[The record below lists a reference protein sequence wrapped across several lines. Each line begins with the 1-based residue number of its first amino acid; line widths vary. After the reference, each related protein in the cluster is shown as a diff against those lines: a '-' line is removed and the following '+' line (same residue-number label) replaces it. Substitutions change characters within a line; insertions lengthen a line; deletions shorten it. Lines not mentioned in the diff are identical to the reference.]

1 MYETFFSSSN
11 YLSLFRYAICFI
23 SDATLEVNL
32 SLLLGLILLIGS
44 LALIVMAFK
53 ELKNYETTY
62 IPDGEPEKLVNT
74 GPFKISRNPIY
85 LGMFGILIASAFLMQ
100 SISALLIP
108 ILFLSII
115 QNTWIPHEEEK
126 LKEKFQRN
134 GKNIRLQQKDGYGE
148 SSLVINPFQIFI
160 IL

>member
-1 MYETFFSSSN
+1 MKLSFPPVITLACLGMQFVL
-11 YLSLFRYAICFI
+11 YLMLP
-23 SDATLEVNL
+23 LEVNL

-44 LALIVMAFK
+44 LTIIVMSFR
-53 ELKNYETTY
+53 ELKNHETTY

-85 LGMFGILIASAFLMQ
+85 LGMFGILISSAFLMQ

-108 ILFLSII
+108 VLFLSII

-126 LKEKFQRN
+126 LKEKFPEEWEQY
-134 GKNIRLQQKDGYGE
+134 I
-148 SSLVINPFQIFI
+148 SSTKKWL
-160 IL
+160 

>member
-1 MYETFFSSSN
+1 MKLSFPPVITLACLGMQFVL
-11 YLSLFRYAICFI
+11 YLMLP
-23 SDATLEVNL
+23 LEVNL

-44 LALIVMAFK
+44 LTLIVMAFR
-53 ELKNYETTY
+53 ELKDHETTY

-85 LGMFGILIASAFLMQ
+85 LGMFGILISSAFLMQ

-126 LKEKFQRN
+126 LKEKFPEEWQEYSDSTR
-134 GKNIRLQQKDGYGE
+134 RWLW
-148 SSLVINPFQIFI
+148 
-160 IL
+160 

>member
-1 MYETFFSSSN
+1 MKLSFPPVITLACLGMQFIL
-11 YLSLFRYAICFI
+11 YLMLP
-23 SDATLEVNL
+23 LEVNL

-44 LALIVMAFK
+44 LTIIVMSFR
-53 ELKNYETTY
+53 ELKNHETTY

-85 LGMFGILIASAFLMQ
+85 LGMFGILISSAFLMQ

-108 ILFLSII
+108 VLFLSII

-126 LKEKFQRN
+126 LKEKFPEEWEQY
-134 GKNIRLQQKDGYGE
+134 I
-148 SSLVINPFQIFI
+148 SSTKKWL
-160 IL
+160 

>member
-1 MYETFFSSSN
+1 MKLSFPPVITLACLGMQFVL
-11 YLSLFRYAICFI
+11 YLMLP
-23 SDATLEVNL
+23 LEVNL

-44 LALIVMAFK
+44 IVLIVMAFK
-53 ELKNYETTY
+53 ELKDYETTY

-108 ILFLSII
+108 ILFISII
-115 QNTWIPHEEEK
+115 QNTWITHEEEK
-126 LKEKFQRN
+126 LKEKFPEQWEQY
-134 GKNIRLQQKDGYGE
+134 I
-148 SSLVINPFQIFI
+148 SSTKRWL
-160 IL
+160 